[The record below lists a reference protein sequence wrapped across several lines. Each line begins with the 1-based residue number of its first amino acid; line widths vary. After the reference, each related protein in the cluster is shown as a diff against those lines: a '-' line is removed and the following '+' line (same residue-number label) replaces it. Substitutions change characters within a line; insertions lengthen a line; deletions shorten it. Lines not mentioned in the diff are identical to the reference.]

1 MRRYMALVRAALIR
15 VKWAAVECIF
25 IFAVVELTTSKGEV
39 VWKAR
44 HL

>member
-1 MRRYMALVRAALIR
+1 MRRHSGFGRAALIR
-15 VKWAAVECIF
+15 VKWAMVECIF
-25 IFAVVELTTSKGEV
+25 ILPVVELTTSKGEA